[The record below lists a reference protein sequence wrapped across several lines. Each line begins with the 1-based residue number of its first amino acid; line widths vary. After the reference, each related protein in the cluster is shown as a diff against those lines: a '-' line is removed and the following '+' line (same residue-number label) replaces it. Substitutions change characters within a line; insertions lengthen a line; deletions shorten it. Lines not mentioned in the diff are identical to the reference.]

1 MCLLCVMEPNKTPT
15 KQQLMTAAENN
26 PDGFGY
32 AFHCGDRIITGRG
45 MDAEEVV
52 DRFLRIREG
61 LPNTWAM
68 FHARYTTH
76 GATNKAN
83 CHPFRMNGDPSTVIG
98 HNGII
103 PIDVPKGDDRSD
115 TRYFA
120 DEWLPELIELL
131 DDEKGF
137 AELEQLVG
145 ASKVAVFTHD
155 DRLDHQVYILN
166 EHNGHW
172 KDGIWWSNDT
182 YQYSWYKSYKT
193 ASLKPYASGQWWD
206 DEYPSYTR
214 AQTFEEKDEC
224 GVCFAKLGDVDYD
237 GGVCTMCNCC
247 IDCQDYYL
255 ECMCYDPRNK
265 HNDDGSWSNSSG
277 SRGDVI
283 GRLPM
288 PYESC
293 GGFAIPQGLFGNDP
307 AF

>member
-1 MCLLCVMEPNKTPT
+1 VCLLCVMEPNVTPT
-15 KQQLMTAAENN
+15 REQLINATSNN

-45 MDAEEVV
+45 MDADEVV

-76 GATNKAN
+76 GSTSKAN

-120 DEWLPELIELL
+120 DEWLPELLELL
-131 DDEKGF
+131 DDDKGF

-155 DRLDHQVYILN
+155 ERLSSQVYILN
-166 EHNGHW
+166 EQMGHW
-172 KDGIWWSNDT
+172 AKGIWWSNDT
-182 YQYSWYKSYKT
+182 YKYDWYKTYLSANMGKQAKSWY
-193 ASLKPYASGQWWD
+193 D
-206 DEYPSYTR
+206 DEYPSYVPHNST
-214 AQTFEEKDEC
+214 EEC
-224 GVCFAKLGDVDYD
+224 LTCFAKLGDVDYD
-237 GGVCTMCNCC
+237 SGVCTMCSCC
-247 IDCQDYYL
+247 VDCGDYYL
-255 ECMCYDPRNK
+255 ECMCYDPKNK
-265 HNDDGSWSNSSG
+265 SKE
-277 SRGDVI
+277 VQPYI
-283 GRLPM
+283 PA
-288 PYESC
+288 YESC
-293 GGFAIPQGLFGNDP
+293 GGFVIPQGLFDKTNP
-307 AF
+307 PF

>member
-1 MCLLCVMEPNKTPT
+1 MCLLCVMEPNVTPT
-15 KQQLMTAAENN
+15 RDQLLNATSNN

-61 LPNTWAM
+61 LPHTWAM

-76 GATNKAN
+76 GSTSKAN
-83 CHPFRMNGDPSTVIG
+83 CHPFRMNGDPGTVIG

-131 DDEKGF
+131 DDQQGF

-155 DRLDHQVYILN
+155 DRLNHQVYILN
-166 EHNGHW
+166 ESMGHW
-172 KDGIWWSNDT
+172 ANGIWWSNDT
-182 YQYSWYKSYKT
+182 YKYDWYKVYKSSNT
-193 ASLKPYASGQWWD
+193 KSYASGTWYD
-206 DEYPSYTR
+206 EEYPSHTP
-214 AQTFEEKDEC
+214 TNFLKEEC
-224 GVCFAKLGDVDYD
+224 ITCFSKLGDADYD
-237 GGVCTMCNCC
+237 AGVCTMCNCC
-247 IDCQDYYL
+247 VDCGDYYL
-255 ECMCYDPRNK
+255 ECMCYDPK
-265 HNDDGSWSNSSG
+265 SK
-277 SRGDVI
+277 SREVVVYNEQA
-283 GRLPM
+283 
-288 PYESC
+288 YESC
-293 GGFAIPQGLFGNDP
+293 GGFAIPVGLFGDLP
-307 AF
+307 Y

>member
-1 MCLLCVMEPNKTPT
+1 MCLLCVMEPNVTPT
-15 KQQLMTAAENN
+15 REQLMNAASNN

-45 MDAEEVV
+45 MDAEEVI
-52 DRFLRIREG
+52 DRFLRIRQG

-103 PIDVPKGDDRSD
+103 PISVPAGDDRSD

-120 DEWLPELIELL
+120 DEWLPELLELL
-131 DDEKGF
+131 DDEQGF

-155 DRLDHQVYILN
+155 PRLSHQVYILN

-172 KDGIWWSNDT
+172 ANGIWWSNDT
-182 YQYSWYKSYKT
+182 YKYDWYLTYKSSKSSYKSVT
-193 ASLKPYASGQWWD
+193 LGGAWWD
-206 DEYPSYTR
+206 DSAYYDSEYPSL
-214 AQTFEEKDEC
+214 FDNKEEC
-224 GVCFAKLGDVDYD
+224 PVCFAKLGDIDYD
-237 GGVCTMCNCC
+237 SGTCSMCNCC
-247 IDCQDYYL
+247 IDCTDYYL
-255 ECMCYDPRNK
+255 ECMCYTPK
-265 HNDDGSWSNSSG
+265 SSA
-277 SRGDVI
+277 SKAPTELYPKPLA
-283 GRLPM
+283 LPQA
-288 PYESC
+288 YESC
-293 GGFAIPQGLFGNDP
+293 GGFTIPRDWKEQPPF
-307 AF
+307 

>member
-1 MCLLCVMEPNKTPT
+1 MCLLCVMEPNVTPT
-15 KQQLMTAAENN
+15 REQLMNATSNN

-76 GATNKAN
+76 GSTNKAN
-83 CHPFRMNGDPSTVIG
+83 CHPFRMNGDPATVIG

-120 DEWLPELIELL
+120 DEWLPELLELL

-137 AELEQLVG
+137 TELEQLVG

-155 DRLDHQVYILN
+155 DRLNHQVYILN

-172 KDGIWWSNDT
+172 ANGIWWSNDT
-182 YQYSWYKSYKT
+182 YKYDWYKVYKSKSYK
-193 ASLKPYASGQWWD
+193 SNYNSPSYD
-206 DEYPSYTR
+206 DYWFDSEYPSITS
-214 AQTFEEKDEC
+214 TSTKSSEEC
-224 GVCFAKLGDVDYD
+224 PTCFAKLGDADYD
-237 GGVCTMCNCC
+237 SGVCTMCNCC
-247 IDCQDYYL
+247 VDCSDYYL
-255 ECMCYDPRNK
+255 ECMCYDPRSK
-265 HNDDGSWSNSSG
+265 STSTELKPY
-277 SRGDVI
+277 I
-283 GRLPM
+283 PA
-288 PYESC
+288 YESC
-293 GGFAIPQGLFGNDP
+293 GGFALPQGLFNQEP
-307 AF
+307 PF